1 MAEHLVTTD
10 ESAPLL
16 LDEVTAQSDPERKL
30 RMLDVL
36 HALSADRQIVLFSHD
51 AEVMEWAAL
60 ALREPRDRL
69 IWLGVPTI
77 APEVPTPLAEAASR

>member
-1 MAEHLVTTD
+1 
-10 ESAPLL
+10 
-16 LDEVTAQSDPERKL
+16 
-30 RMLDVL
+30 MLDVL

-69 IWLGVPTI
+69 IRLGVPTT
-77 APEVPTPLAEAASR
+77 APEAPTPLAEAASR